1 MHGYVVAYHALNH
14 NDIVRTRSLP
24 TTSRV
29 YRLPD
34 LEQDTPYLVCVLGV
48 SDMESAN
55 VTASALTTR
64 SADGLMKDSPVSK
77 CAQVWGIIIEAWRA
91 LM

>member
-1 MHGYVVAYHALNH
+1 
-14 NDIVRTRSLP
+14 
-24 TTSRV
+24 
-29 YRLPD
+29 
-34 LEQDTPYLVCVLGV
+34 
-48 SDMESAN
+48 MESAN